1 MRTINES
8 HDILLGLIKIPE
20 NAYTYTNVLCLYTL
34 HNTIQYINSNNY
46 YRVKK
51 KMFKT

>member
-8 HDILLGLIKIPE
+8 HDILLGLITIPE
-20 NAYTYTNVLCLYTL
+20 NAYTYTNVLYLYTL